1 MAWILQKGFPFCPN
15 RPCSLEKGKVS
26 IPSLSYVHIFV
37 PADLQSAGAE
47 YGDLQSP

>member
-1 MAWILQKGFPFCPN
+1 LPL
-15 RPCSLEKGKVS
+15 CSH
-26 IPSLSYVHIFV
+26 PV